1 MTVAVVDVASIAQLS
16 NFLST
21 AHAWA
26 GSIENCPEIEEVNN
40 SPIFVRNAL
49 SDIVEVL

>member
-1 MTVAVVDVASIAQLS
+1 MTVAVVDVASSAQLS

-26 GSIENCPEIEEVNN
+26 GSVDVQKYPPETEK
-40 SPIFVRNAL
+40 
-49 SDIVEVL
+49 